1 MSWIATI
8 ATLAERLPPPARG
21 ALWMVLSCSG
31 FAALSADIRH
41 LSSDLHPSQIVF
53 FRNFFGLVF
62 LLPWVLRGGRAA
74 FRTTRF
80 PLHCLRVVFGLVG
93 MTCFF
98 SALSLMP
105 IAEAT
110 ALSFT
115 APLFATLGAALIL
128 RETVGMQRWTAI
140 LVGFAGTLIILRPGV
155 ETLTL
160 PALLALAGSACI
172 AASMVAIKSLSR
184 TDSPTTVV
192 LYLGILITPAS
203 LVPAWFVW
211 TAPPLACWPWVVA
224 LGLFA
229 TFAHLTLVKAFA
241 TADASAVLPFDFS
254 RLLFTAL
261 IGFLAFGER
270 PDVWTWTGAAVIF
283 AATLYSAR
291 HQATTGHTT

>member
-1 MSWIATI
+1 M
-8 ATLAERLPPPARG
+8 AEHIPPPARG
-21 ALWMVLSCSG
+21 ALWMVGSCAG

-41 LSSDLHPSQIVF
+41 LSADLHPSQIVF

-80 PLHCLRVVFGLVG
+80 PLHCLRVVFGLAG

-128 RETVGMQRWTAI
+128 RETVGGQRWTAI
-140 LVGFAGTLIILRPGV
+140 LVGFAGTLIVLRPGV

-172 AASMVAIKSLSR
+172 AVSMIVIKSLSR

-203 LVPAWFVW
+203 LIPASFVW
-211 TAPPLACWPWVVA
+211 TTPPVACWPWIGG

-229 TFAHLTLVKAFA
+229 TFAHLALVKAFA

-254 RLLFTAL
+254 RLVFTAL
-261 IGFLAFGER
+261 IGFLAFDER
-270 PDVWTWTGAAVIF
+270 PDAWTWIGAAVIF
-283 AATLYSAR
+283 AATLYTA
-291 HQATTGHTT
+291 HHHATAKHTA